1 MHANVQSF
9 KYNLYFVISDLHLPK
24 VPSASIDQPVS
35 PLQTP
40 EKVGG
45 ISTFVSPQKFSITPR
60 TSPQKLPS
68 PNRTPKSPQISQSN
82 FHKQSPMLDGINT
95 GELDL
100 SLELPDV
107 PTFTPY
113 ADINKK
119 EACLDS

>member
-40 EKVGG
+40 EKVTG
-45 ISTFVSPQKFSITPR
+45 ISTFVSPQKFSITPG

-68 PNRTPKSPQISQSN
+68 PNRTPEHQQISQSN
-82 FHKQSPMLDGINT
+82 LYKQSPMVDGINT